1 MRLRIFFLLLQTLN
15 FNIGFMMKLITSI
28 GLLLCSVSLFSQNND
43 ISKYRLINTSD
54 RLGIS
59 RVELLDPYLSPLEY
73 SGIGINY
80 EHTGQKFFST
90 ENTNLSME
98 GKIKASAAYS
108 TNPQQTAA
116 MMYMGAAYSWGMFYH
131 FRPASR
137 LQLLAG
143 GTADIGIGYKYLP
156 RNVNNP
162 VNVDLATNLNIAGK
176 VRYDIPF
183 HRWPV
188 RLNYEIE
195 IPVLGYMFVPQMGAS
210 YYEMFELG
218 SFSNAF
224 HLSSL
229 HNKLASYKKLI
240 FDFPFKHSTFRLGVD
255 MAKLKYKANDMVFT
269 QNSFSLQIGLKYDL
283 YIFSGRKKLSP
294 DNFISSDK

>member
-1 MRLRIFFLLLQTLN
+1 
-15 FNIGFMMKLITSI
+15 MMKLTTSI
-28 GLLLCSVSLFSQNND
+28 GMLLCSIALFSQNND
-43 ISKYRLINTSD
+43 MSKYRLINTSD
-54 RLGIS
+54 HFGIS
-59 RVELLDPYLSPLEY
+59 LVELLDPYLSPLEY
-73 SGIGINY
+73 NGIGINY

-90 ENTNLSME
+90 ANTNLSME
-98 GKIKASAAYS
+98 GKINASAAYT

-116 MMYMGAAYSWGMFYH
+116 MMYMGASYSWGTFYH
-131 FRPASR
+131 FRPATR

-162 VNVDLATNLNIAGK
+162 VNVDLETNLNIAGK

-183 HRWPV
+183 RRWPV

-218 SFSNAF
+218 ALSNAF
-224 HLSSL
+224 HVSSL
-229 HNKLASYKKLI
+229 HNKLASHKKLI

-255 MAKLKYKANDMVFT
+255 VAKLKYKANDMVFV
-269 QNSFSLQIGLKYDL
+269 QNNFSLQFGLKYDL
-283 YIFSGRKKLSP
+283 FIFAGRRKPAP
-294 DNFISSDK
+294 DYFISSDK